1 MMVDREGKAPPRR
14 VRVAIVDDAPEIR
27 RLLRLLLEADDRFE
41 VVDEGTDGEEAIRLA
56 ARLTPDLLILDQQM
70 PGLSGVEALPEI
82 RRQAPGTAVVLY
94 AGGADANLSG
104 RALAA
109 GALAVLEKLAVG
121 SAIVDRLAD
130 ILLGHLAGPEA
141 EVELRLGP
149 VDAAAA
155 RVWVAN
161 TTTII
166 AALRAHPEVLAERVP
181 DDVLDV
187 FDQFLETWQA
197 LAAATDNFYWA
208 ARAEVAE
215 VERLVDCWARIDRM
229 SDDQLETLGVHWS
242 PPEGEPFF
250 RALTACVLEAVSSR
264 REMQALAAVLAG
276 QWTDSEG
283 RGLTTR

>member
-1 MMVDREGKAPPRR
+1 MVDREGKAPPRR

-41 VVDEGTDGEEAIRLA
+41 VVDEGADGEEAIRLA

-130 ILLGHLAGPEA
+130 ILLGHLASPEA
-141 EVELRLGP
+141 EVDLRLGP

-161 TTTII
+161 TSTII
-166 AALRAHPEVLAERVP
+166 AALRAQPEVLAEPVP

-187 FDQFLETWQA
+187 FDQFLETWRA

-229 SDDQLETLGVHWS
+229 SDNQLETLGVHWS

-264 REMQALAAVLAG
+264 REMDALAAVLAG
-276 QWTDSEG
+276 QWTDSEVS
-283 RGLTTR
+283 